1 VRAVETVVTVV
12 VLLAMVGV
20 GVLLIHLLNNQHDER
35 ITAFPYGRSRS
46 AAGGPA
52 PSVPQKV
59 RGRAGTSGAGDRR
72 DHRDGGRGRL
82 RPRRRTRTRT

>member
-1 VRAVETVVTVV
+1 MDIFVTVL
-12 VLLAMVGV
+12 VLLAIVAV

-35 ITAFPYGRSRS
+35 IAAFHYGRSPS
-46 AAGGPA
+46 AVRGLA
-52 PSVPQKV
+52 PSAPWKL

-82 RPRRRTRTRT
+82 RPRRRTRMAGK